1 MKSKFLVSVL
11 FLLFFSACATNP
23 NQQNQKNQQNQQN
36 QQTQTTQKFN
46 RQWKKISWQDLPNW
60 KEATQNDHN
69 LQQSWDAF
77 LLSCK
82 AWKNNQKLN
91 QWKTWQNICN
101 NAQNLAISN
110 NKNNKEIIEFFENNL
125 SAYEVINANNPNDYG
140 TLTGYYEP
148 LLYGSLTKT
157 NRYKYA
163 IYGEPEN
170 LLTIDFADL
179 FDIYPELK
187 NKRLRG
193 RLDKNSKK
201 ILPYWDRQQLAEFE
215 KEKNQNFANTGKPL
229 LFVDDDVALFFLQIQ
244 GSGRIKL
251 ENGDFVRISYAN
263 QNGREY
269 KSIGRIL
276 VKNNEL
282 PLSQATMQGIKQ
294 WIKNNPS
301 KKQWLF
307 NQNPSFVFFKISKEL
322 SANDGAIGSLGIP
335 LTAERSIAID
345 PRAIPLGTPIFM
357 NTQIANKEINRL
369 VMAQDTGGAI
379 KGEIRADLFCGF
391 GDKAGELAGSMNQ
404 KLKLWALFPKD
415 LTTEQLPK

>member
-1 MKSKFLVSVL
+1 M
-11 FLLFFSACATNP
+11 
-23 NQQNQKNQQNQQN
+23 
-36 QQTQTTQKFN
+36 
-46 RQWKKISWQDLPNW
+46 
-60 KEATQNDHN
+60 
-69 LQQSWDAF
+69 
-77 LLSCK
+77 
-82 AWKNNQKLN
+82 
-91 QWKTWQNICN
+91 
-101 NAQNLAISN
+101 
-110 NKNNKEIIEFFENNL
+110 
-125 SAYEVINANNPNDYG
+125 
-140 TLTGYYEP
+140 
-148 LLYGSLTKT
+148 
-157 NRYKYA
+157 
-163 IYGEPEN
+163 
-170 LLTIDFADL
+170 
-179 FDIYPELK
+179 
-187 NKRLRG
+187 
-193 RLDKNSKK
+193 
-201 ILPYWDRQQLAEFE
+201 
-215 KEKNQNFANTGKPL
+215 
-229 LFVDDDVALFFLQIQ
+229 FVDDDVALFFLQIQ

-282 PLSQATMQGIKQ
+282 PLSQASMQGIKQ